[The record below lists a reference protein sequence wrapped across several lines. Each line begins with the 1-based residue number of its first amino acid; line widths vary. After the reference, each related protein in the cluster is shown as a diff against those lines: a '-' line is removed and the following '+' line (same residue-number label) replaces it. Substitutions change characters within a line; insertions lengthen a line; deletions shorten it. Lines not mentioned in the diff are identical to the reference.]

1 MNDTVEKYGLRDCMK
16 FSHTVTGAHW
26 NDEEGLWY
34 VKVMD
39 PNGIVFEDTCNL
51 LFNGSGILKYVEIF
65 ESWCSMSNILQ

>member
-1 MNDTVEKYGLRDCMK
+1 MNDTVEKCGLRDCMK
-16 FSHTVTGAHW
+16 FSHTVTGAQW